1 MISMFQELRNQ
12 YKEFIYESFQVEE
25 TSGQYTVTYH
35 YRINEL
41 SFFPQ
46 IIVEK
51 EQITNKNTDREFLDY
66 LFFQYGLFDLMN
78 YYKLTCSPKII
89 IRPMKINE
97 EQCDFFKKILY
108 HGLGEYF
115 YKNGITLSY
124 QEFVE
129 FEVDATKEYSKR
141 EIKNHFSGNLI
152 PVGGGKDSIVTLE
165 LLKDYHSDN
174 KVFMLERNLYPKN
187 QAGYDSI
194 QIAGY
199 QEKDI
204 VIFKNNLD
212 LKLLELNQ
220 KGYLNGHIP
229 FSACLSMASFL
240 MAYLINK
247 KYIVLSN
254 EASANEG
261 NVKGRDINHQY
272 SKSYEY
278 ERDFREY
285 AKKYLTEKIEYFSL
299 LRCLNEYEIVQEFIK
314 HKEYLSIFRSCN
326 RGTKEN
332 IWCNHC
338 SKCLYVYIMLYPHLN
353 EEEMKQVFSN
363 AMLDDAS
370 LEEVF
375 KSLVLETIDKPFE
388 CVGEKKEINY
398 SLQKALELKK
408 DNLPYLLEKYNKY
421 PHPKISLEEIENYFN
436 HQHFIPKEYLE
447 LVRRNS

>member
-1 MISMFQELRNQ
+1 MICMFQELRNQ

-25 TSGQYTVTYH
+25 TPEQYTVTYH
-35 YRINEL
+35 YCMNEL

-46 IIVEK
+46 IVVEK
-51 EQITNKNTDREFLDY
+51 EQITNQNIDRDFLNY

-89 IRPMKINE
+89 IRPMKISK
-97 EQCDFFKKILY
+97 EQCEFFKKVLY

-129 FEVDATKEYSKR
+129 FEVEATKEYSKR
-141 EIKNHFSGNLI
+141 EIDGDFSGNLI

-165 LLKDYHSDN
+165 LLKEYRPDN

-194 QIAGY
+194 QMAGY
-199 QEKDI
+199 QEEDI
-204 VIFKNNLD
+204 IIFKNNLD
-212 LKLLELNQ
+212 LKLLELNK

-240 MAYLINK
+240 MAYLTNK

-261 NVKGRDINHQY
+261 NVQGMNINHQY

-285 AKKYLTEKIEYFSL
+285 TKKYLTEKIEYFSL
-299 LRCLNEYEIVQEFIK
+299 LRCLNEYEIVQEFLK
-314 HKEYLSIFRSCN
+314 HKKYLRIFRSCN
-326 RGTKEN
+326 VGTKEN
-332 IWCNHC
+332 VWCNHC
-338 SKCLYVYIMLYPHLN
+338 SKCLYVYIMLYPHLTTA
-353 EEEMKQVFSN
+353 EMKQVFSN
-363 AMLDDAS
+363 EMLDDAS
-370 LEEVF
+370 LEEIF
-375 KSLVLETIDKPFE
+375 KALVLEDVDKPFE

-398 SLQKALELKK
+398 SLQKAVELKK
-408 DNLPYLLEKYNKY
+408 DHLPYLLEKYNEY
-421 PHPKISLEEIENYFN
+421 PHPKISSEEIEHYFN
-436 HQHFIPKEYLE
+436 HQHFIPIEYLK
-447 LVRRNS
+447 LVRRSL

>member
-1 MISMFQELRNQ
+1 MFHKLRQE
-12 YKEFIYESFQVEE
+12 YPEFIYESFQVEE
-25 TSGQYTVTYH
+25 TSKQYIVTYH
-35 YRINEL
+35 YRMKEL
-41 SFFPQ
+41 SFCPQ

-51 EQITNKNTDREFLDY
+51 SQITNKKADSEFLNY

-89 IRPMKINE
+89 IRPMKISR
-97 EQCDFFKKILY
+97 EQCNFFKKVLY

-115 YKNGITLSY
+115 YKNGIELSY

-129 FEVDATKEYSKR
+129 FGVEATKEYTKK
-141 EIKNHFSGNLI
+141 EIEGHFSGNLI

-165 LLKDYHSDN
+165 LLKKCRSDN

-204 VIFKNNLD
+204 VIFRNNLD
-212 LKLLELNQ
+212 LELLELNK

-240 MAYLINK
+240 MAYLTNK

-261 NVKGRDINHQY
+261 NVKGTMINHQY

-278 ERDFREY
+278 ESDFRAY
-285 AKKYLTEKIEYFSL
+285 SKKYLTEKIEYFSL
-299 LRCLNEYEIVQEFIK
+299 LRCWNEYEIVQEFLK
-314 HKEYLSIFRSCN
+314 HKEYLRIFRSCN

-332 IWCNHC
+332 TWCNHC
-338 SKCLYVYIMLYPHLN
+338 SKCLYVYIMLYPHLK
-353 EEEMKQVFSN
+353 EEEMKQIFSN
-363 AMLDDAS
+363 EMLDDAS

-375 KSLVLETIDKPFE
+375 QSLVLEDVDKPFE
-388 CVGEKKEINY
+388 CVGEKNEINY
-398 SLQKALELKK
+398 SLQKALELKPE
-408 DNLPYLLEKYNKY
+408 NLPYLLKQYKEKY
-421 PHPKISLEEIENYFN
+421 HPSVISSKEIEKYFN
-436 HQHFIPKEYLE
+436 DQHFIPLEYLE
-447 LVRRNS
+447 ILRRNS